1 MRFRL
6 REGFDLYRK
15 PSIDDVLDPD
25 ISHWRREVL
34 MYRRRRM
41 DLEELAKRQAFPY
54 STFPHLG
61 CGPWAWT
68 AHWYRLDAKIRE
80 RYGWEEQQ

>member
-6 REGFDLYRK
+6 RDCRDRYRK
-15 PSIDDVLDPD
+15 PSIGDALNPD
-25 ISHWRREVL
+25 TSHWRREVL

-41 DLEELAKRQAFPY
+41 DLELTAKRQALL
-54 STFPHLG
+54 SFPHLG

-68 AHWYRLDAKIRE
+68 AQWYRLDAKIERQRE
-80 RYGWEEQQ
+80 GR

>member
-15 PSIDDVLDPD
+15 PSIDDVLNPD

-41 DLEELAKRQAFPY
+41 DLERLAKRQGPL
-54 STFPHLG
+54 SFPHLG

-68 AHWYRLDAKIRE
+68 AHWYRLDAKIQGQE
-80 RYGWEEQQ
+80 DG

>member
-6 REGFDLYRK
+6 KDGFDLYRK
-15 PSIDDVLDPD
+15 PSISDVLNPD

-41 DLEELAKRQAFPY
+41 DLESTAKRQALL
-54 STFPHLG
+54 SFPHLG

-68 AHWYRLDAKIRE
+68 AQMHRLDAKIQRQE
-80 RYGWEEQQ
+80 DE